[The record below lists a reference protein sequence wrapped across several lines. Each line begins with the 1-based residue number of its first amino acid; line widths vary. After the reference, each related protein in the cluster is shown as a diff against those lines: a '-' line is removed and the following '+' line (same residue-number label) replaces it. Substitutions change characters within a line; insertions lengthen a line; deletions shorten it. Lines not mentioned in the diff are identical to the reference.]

1 MKNEKLIIAAKSSI
15 DDGALR
21 LLIYSYGKNV
31 PVCALNYI
39 KTCSELNISPRSFY
53 RYKKVLLKKPE
64 LFITANDLEKFSNN
78 TELTRLF
85 NEFYNAYPRKMGK
98 GRAERAFTSAVKKGT
113 DPNVLIEASKKFT
126 LFHEEKQTDKQ
137 YIPYPS
143 SWLNAE
149 GWSDETISSIT
160 NTTSV
165 EDDLAP
171 NVL

>member
-39 KTCSELNISPRSFY
+39 KTCNELNISPRSFY

-64 LFITANDLEKFSNN
+64 LFITVDDLEKSNN
-78 TELTRLF
+78 NNQLNKLF
-85 NEFYNAYPRKMGK
+85 EEFYNAYPRKMGR
-98 GRAERAFTSAVKKGT
+98 GRALKSFTSAVKKGT
-113 DPNVLIEASKKFT
+113 DPNVLIDASKKFNV
-126 LFHEEKQTDKQ
+126 FHEEKQTDKQ
-137 YIPYPS
+137 YIPYPAT
-143 SWLNAE
+143 WLNAE
-149 GWSDETISSIT
+149 GWEDETISNIT
-160 NTTSV
+160 DSTSTKN
-165 EDDLAP
+165 DLAP

>member
-1 MKNEKLIIAAKSSI
+1 M
-15 DDGALR
+15 R
-21 LLIYSYGKNV
+21 
-31 PVCALNYI
+31 
-39 KTCSELNISPRSFY
+39 
-53 RYKKVLLKKPE
+53 KPE
-64 LFITANDLEKFSNN
+64 WQSLIPGEPRGKIQSAQMPCGEFVFVGYAPIAPT
-78 TELTRLF
+78 F
-85 NEFYNAYPRKMGK
+85 NFGDAPKLAGARQ
-98 GRAERAFTSAVKKGT
+98 
-113 DPNVLIEASKKFT
+113 NVLIEASKKFT